1 MSDYKKTLNLPQ
13 TAFPMKANLAQR
25 EPETLKKWD
34 TINSYEAM
42 VEASGSKG
50 TYVLHDGPPY
60 ANGHIHMGTALNKI
74 LKDII
79 VKSRNMAG
87 FASRYVP
94 GWDCHGLP
102 IEHKVE
108 QELKEKK
115 KTLPAHVVR
124 KLCRDYASKWIDVQ
138 RKEFRRLGVLGN
150 WEDPYMSMRPTY
162 EAATA
167 RELANFVETGGV
179 MRSKKPIYWCCSCHT
194 ALAEAEVEYYDH
206 TSPSIFVRF
215 PLKDESLKNVFSAAD
230 PTRAFVVIWTTTPWT
245 LPANTAVSLAPD
257 ADYVMVQADG
267 SNMIMAR
274 ELVEQVAE
282 IAGWE
287 SYDLV
292 RGADGEPV
300 ALKGREFT
308 GLTYTCPIRQDLKG
322 TVIYGDHVT
331 LDTGTGAVHIA
342 PGHGADDYNV
352 GRLYGLPVL
361 SPVDDDGKYTEE
373 VGVPSLV
380 GKHVFDANKDIISML
395 EQGNNLFGV
404 EEYRHQYPHCWRSK
418 TPIIFRAVEQFFIS
432 MDKLRPQA
440 LEEIDKVQ
448 WLPSWGRNRI
458 YGTVEARPDWCIS
471 RQRTWGVPLPV
482 FFDENGKAV
491 LDAALVRKIADM
503 VEKHGSNI
511 WFELSDEDLCERLGL
526 PKTWKK
532 GKDTLDVWIDSGSSH
547 MAVMDNRP
555 GLDAPADLYLEAT
568 DQHRGWFQSSLM
580 LSVAWRGK
588 APYKAVMTHGFVVDK
603 DTGKKTSKSDAKS
616 GKPIDAAYYYDKYGA
631 DIVRLWAASVD
642 WQNEVPFGED
652 LFKQVT
658 EPYRRLRNTLR
669 ILLGNISG
677 FDFAAQAVA
686 PEHMPLLD
694 RWILERLN
702 AVIRETL
709 KAYEAYDFRKA
720 FSAINQFC
728 TSDLSALYV
737 DTTKDRLYCDSS
749 SSVRRRATQTAMTII
764 FKALCRLLA
773 PILAFTADEAWEYA
787 GYEGSVHEQDFP
799 APMPEYDTQEASS
812 VISRLQEIKSV
823 IQVAIEEQVKA
834 KVFSKNNEA
843 SITLTVPVNESED
856 VVALLEDRAFATEF
870 FIIADLDVKS
880 GPELA
885 ATAAKTEHA
894 MCPRCR
900 RAALKKR
907 AACARCICVAGRWG
921 MQSSGSGRHAR
932 HVHEVVQTQAFFLQQ
947 GFEHAA
953 VIGEILDGEP
963 QVRFTHPPKKRFKFS
978 LPSPFKKA

>member
-1 MSDYKKTLNLPQ
+1 
-13 TAFPMKANLAQR
+13 
-25 EPETLKKWD
+25 
-34 TINSYEAM
+34 
-42 VEASGSKG
+42 
-50 TYVLHDGPPY
+50 
-60 ANGHIHMGTALNKI
+60 
-74 LKDII
+74 
-79 VKSRNMAG
+79 
-87 FASRYVP
+87 
-94 GWDCHGLP
+94 
-102 IEHKVE
+102 
-108 QELKEKK
+108 
-115 KTLPAHVVR
+115 
-124 KLCRDYASKWIDVQ
+124 
-138 RKEFRRLGVLGN
+138 
-150 WEDPYMSMRPTY
+150 
-162 EAATA
+162 
-167 RELANFVETGGV
+167 
-179 MRSKKPIYWCCSCHT
+179 
-194 ALAEAEVEYYDH
+194 
-206 TSPSIFVRF
+206 
-215 PLKDESLKNVFSAAD
+215 
-230 PTRAFVVIWTTTPWT
+230 
-245 LPANTAVSLAPD
+245 
-257 ADYVMVQADG
+257 
-267 SNMIMAR
+267 
-274 ELVEQVAE
+274 
-282 IAGWE
+282 
-287 SYDLV
+287 
-292 RGADGEPV
+292 
-300 ALKGREFT
+300 
-308 GLTYTCPIRQDLKG
+308 
-322 TVIYGDHVT
+322 
-331 LDTGTGAVHIA
+331 
-342 PGHGADDYNV
+342 
-352 GRLYGLPVL
+352 
-361 SPVDDDGKYTEE
+361 
-373 VGVPSLV
+373 
-380 GKHVFDANKDIISML
+380 
-395 EQGNNLFGV
+395 
-404 EEYRHQYPHCWRSK
+404 
-418 TPIIFRAVEQFFIS
+418 
-432 MDKLRPQA
+432 
-440 LEEIDKVQ
+440 
-448 WLPSWGRNRI
+448 
-458 YGTVEARPDWCIS
+458 
-471 RQRTWGVPLPV
+471 
-482 FFDENGKAV
+482 
-491 LDAALVRKIADM
+491 M

-555 GLDAPADLYLEAT
+555 GLDAPADHYLEAT

-812 VISRLQEIKSV
+812 VISRLQEIRSV

-870 FIIADLDVKS
+870 FIIADLDVKT

-885 ATAAKTEHA
+885 ASAAKTEHA

-900 RAALKKR
+900 RYEPAAEGGDVCER
-907 AACARCICVAGRWG
+907 CA
-921 MQSSGSGRHAR
+921 
-932 HVHEVVQTQAFFLQQ
+932 EVL
-947 GFEHAA
+947 
-953 VIGEILDGEP
+953 
-963 QVRFTHPPKKRFKFS
+963 S
-978 LPSPFKKA
+978 